1 MERTT
6 TPSGLMLAA
15 LESVLEAEALV
26 LLLHDFG
33 LSPFWRVLLPL
44 GAHLLAL
51 TLLAVGLVRPWNFRD
66 PSDRAWAVLGLS
78 LTLPLPLF
86 GFLGFLAIYAAMQ
99 GRKAGGGDLLKDF
112 QQYISY
118 DPIALPQRGAL
129 EPDLFLKAEVD
140 IAPLRE
146 ILAGDDVPLKRGA
159 ILSLSRLPRAEA
171 VALLKQALTDESR
184 EIRYYASNA
193 LSEMEK
199 EFNDRIFRLTREVER
214 NPTQEERHL
223 ELARTVLEYTS
234 SGLLDQTIIPYFHE
248 IAQRTL
254 DRAALNPRHSP
265 EVDTL
270 LGEVYRRLGRQDK
283 AREVLEDLANREQR
297 DPGVFLALAEMAF
310 TSGRLG
316 EARRWVQEGIGR
328 FPEDPRLIQLQEVLG
343 NP

>member
-1 MERTT
+1 MTI
-6 TPSGLMLAA
+6 PGLLLAV

-51 TLLAVGLVRPWNFRD
+51 AMLAVGLVRPWNFRD
-66 PSDRAWAVLGLS
+66 PGDRAWAVLGLS
-78 LTLPLPLF
+78 LTMPLPLF
-86 GFLGFLAIYAAMQ
+86 GFLGFLAIYAAMH

-118 DPIALPQRGAL
+118 DPIALPERGTQ
-129 EPDLFLKAEVD
+129 EPDLFLRAEVD
-140 IAPLRE
+140 IAPMRE

-171 VALLKQALTDESR
+171 VVLLKQALQDESR

-214 NPTQEERHL
+214 NPTQEDRHV
-223 ELARTVLEYTS
+223 ELARTVLEYTA
-234 SGLLDQTIIPYFHE
+234 SGLLDQAMIPYFHE

-265 EVDTL
+265 VVDTL
-270 LGEVYRRLGRQDK
+270 LVEVLRRMGRQDK
-283 AREVLEDLANREQR
+283 AREVLEGQLDRENR
-297 DPGVFLALAEMAF
+297 DAGTFLSLAEIAF
-310 TSGRLG
+310 HSGHLG
-316 EARRWVQEGIGR
+316 EARRWVQEGLQH
-328 FPEDPRLIQLQEVLG
+328 FPEDPRLHQLQEVLG

>member
-1 MERTT
+1 MERATT
-6 TPSGLMLAA
+6 LPGLMLAG
-15 LESVLEAEALV
+15 LESILEAEALV

-33 LSPFWRVLLPL
+33 LPPFWRVLLPL

-51 TLLAVGLVRPWNFRD
+51 ALLAVGLVRPWNFQH
-66 PSDRAWAVLGLS
+66 PADRAWAILGLS
-78 LTLPLPLF
+78 VTLPLPLL
-86 GFLGFLAIYAAMQ
+86 GFLGFLALYATMQ
-99 GRKAGGGDLLKDF
+99 GRKTAGGDLLRDF

-118 DPIALPQRGAL
+118 DPVALPDRGPQ
-129 EPDLFLKAEVD
+129 EPELFLKTEVD

-214 NPTQEERHL
+214 NPTQEERHM

-234 SGLLDQTIIPYFHE
+234 SGLLDQAIIPYFQE

-254 DRAALNPRHSP
+254 DRAAMNPRHSP
-265 EVDTL
+265 EVDIL
-270 LGEVYRRLGRQDK
+270 LGEVFRRMGRPEK
-283 AREVLEDLANREQR
+283 AREVLEGLANRDPQ
-297 DPGVFLALAEMAF
+297 DPGVFLSLAEIAF
-310 TSGRLG
+310 DAGSLG
-316 EARRWVQEGIGR
+316 EARRWLQEGIGR
-328 FPEDPRLIQLQEVLG
+328 FPEDPRFIQLQEVLG